1 MALVD
6 CCERM
11 PYKQRISTLA
21 PLLSELLRAF
31 DPSQEVRLMES
42 LCESTFH
49 GLRLIQHLLLLAAA
63 TKLAYLR
70 SSNPTLVNI
79 QRADASEN
87 NVHERA
93 RVADDLL
100 QAFCE
105 LSKSHAEKEPELLR
119 RYWVIVVTFQ
129 PPFAL
134 QVLINCLTELLYEV
148 QNMRIG
154 PFLDDLPSDH
164 YKSNTVYAVAQPTAN
179 KKQPTSGSETESTVK
194 RKKPEVKALELPK
207 PRTEHVDAENELFG
221 TIGVPL
227 DPLATARQ
235 ISGTNM
241 RRNAEKRLVNKEN
254 GTNVSVPEDS
264 KDGSGKN
271 GKKKRGVKRR

>member
-1 MALVD
+1 
-6 CCERM
+6 
-11 PYKQRISTLA
+11 T
-21 PLLSELLRAF
+21 
-31 DPSQEVRLMES
+31 
-42 LCESTFH
+42 
-49 GLRLIQHLLLLAAA
+49 
-63 TKLAYLR
+63 
-70 SSNPTLVNI
+70 
-79 QRADASEN
+79 SEN
-87 NVHERA
+87 SVHERA

-105 LSKSHAEKEPELLR
+105 LSKSHAEKELSALFNVACSITR
-119 RYWVIVVTFQ
+119 LVSQ

-134 QVLINCLTELLYEV
+134 QVLINCLTELLCEV

-164 YKSNTVYAVAQPTAN
+164 YKSNTVYAVAQPTAS
-179 KKQPTSGSETESTVK
+179 KKQPTSGSETENTVK
-194 RKKPEVKALELPK
+194 RKMSAV
-207 PRTEHVDAENELFG
+207 
-221 TIGVPL
+221 

-241 RRNAEKRLVNKEN
+241 RRNAEKRLVSKEN

-264 KDGSGKN
+264 RDGSGKN